1 MLAGTMSEQATT
13 RPALPKRGAS
23 DAPRQRAFAV
33 AQRHSK
39 LVRALKI
46 IVPVGAIAMAG
57 AFVVASYLLTPVK
70 VNVEADGN
78 AFVDGKLV
86 MANPKLEGVTKE
98 NRPYS
103 LNAQRAI
110 QDLKA
115 QDLIELEQISAKLP
129 LNKEDWATIGAP
141 KGTYDRAANTL
152 NVGHPFKVKTTEGM
166 TAVMQSAFVDI
177 AKGSLTTDDPVDIQL
192 KGGRVQAGS
201 LSVLDKGTQLVFE
214 KNVRVII
221 DASRVQ
227 SIRSSEGG

>member
-1 MLAGTMSEQATT
+1 MLAGTISEQAT
-13 RPALPKRGAS
+13 RRAASPKQSAS
-23 DAPRQRAFAV
+23 DAPRQRAFAI

-70 VNVEADGN
+70 VNVEADGST
-78 AFVDGKLV
+78 FVDGKLV

-115 QDLIELEQISAKLP
+115 QDLIELEHISAKLP
-129 LNKEDWATIGAP
+129 INTKDWATIGAS
-141 KGTYDRAANTL
+141 KGVYDRVANTL
-152 NVGHPFKVKTTEGM
+152 NVGQPFKVKTTEGM
-166 TAVMQSAFVDI
+166 TAMLQSAFVDI
-177 AKGSLTTDDPVDIQL
+177 AKGSLTTGDPVDIEL

-201 LSVLDKGTQLVFE
+201 LSVLDKGNQLVFE
-214 KNVRVII
+214 KNVRVNI
-221 DASRVQ
+221 DATRVQ